1 MAGGEKHHHHYSPC
15 HLGIEYTGQ
24 TYLTGQVNQHIPFFS
39 NPKSQATNKEKEAY
53 RLSSL
58 MANLEA

>member
-1 MAGGEKHHHHYSPC
+1 MAGGEKQLHHFSPC
-15 HLGIEYTGQ
+15 HLGIEYTEQ
-24 TYLTGQVNQHIPFFS
+24 TYLWSGKSTNPFFF

-53 RLSSL
+53 HLSSF